1 MITFDISETIQR
13 PVEVVFA
20 SLAESDSSQWQPNL
34 VEERITSSGAF
45 GVGATGVNVRRVA
58 GQTVQTTWTVT
69 SFAPPTRFS
78 LKSLSGPVS
87 YELAYQCEPQGD
99 ATRCTL
105 SFACDPR
112 GYFQVPEPLLAQNLQ
127 DDFSE
132 DLARLKAYLERQS

>member
-20 SLAESDSSQWQPNL
+20 GLAESDGSQWQPNL
-34 VEERITSSGAF
+34 LEERVTSSGAF

-58 GQTVQTTWTVT
+58 GQTLETTWTVT

-78 LKSLSGPVS
+78 IKSLSGPVS
-87 YELAYQCEPQGD
+87 YELTYQCEPLGD

-105 SFACDPR
+105 SFAGEPR
-112 GYFQVPEPLLAQNLQ
+112 GYFQISDPLLAQTIKN
-127 DDFSE
+127 DFAE
-132 DLARLKAYLERQS
+132 DLARLKV